1 MNTRNLVF
9 IWFGFL
15 ICVVMGGC
23 GTKEKETGEL
33 CHIVLEEGEG
43 FCAEEPVQTAET
55 GSDMSFKI
63 ILEDGYYSSGSDY
76 QGKYE
81 ITLSDKSDTETVILT
96 LHDVKY
102 SESICFLA
110 EKGKYEIC
118 YDANGGK
125 GRDGGPDFVKQY
137 DKGAHLRINT
147 LRGIDIFCREGF
159 TLVGWNT
166 EADGTGT
173 QVGLGSR
180 IQWKK
185 DLVLYAQWIPWT
197 DISRFTY
204 EIKENYAVIT
214 GYSGNEEKICIP
226 SEAEGVPVRTVAEKS
241 FYETDCKS
249 VILSPGIYEIEK
261 KAFQNS
267 SLEELW
273 FSDDLARISGYA
285 FEGCEKLKTIHIN
298 AVQLPAYSGNYFDTF
313 QDKYD
318 RLQFLK
324 DTRKIV
330 LFSGSSTRFGYDSEE
345 IKKAFPRYEVVNMGV
360 FAYSP
365 ALPQLELILEC
376 MKDGD
381 ILLDSPEF
389 DAANRQ
395 FCSQKELDYAVF
407 AMMESNYDTFA
418 RLDIR
423 NYSQVFNAYTSY
435 QETRKDMERK
445 NYQLSA
451 ADFDEDG
458 NPVTEKSYNEYGD
471 YVLYRPN
478 SGKEDPIYGLP
489 VHYTVNAFPKETYL
503 DPANQEFKKFLDKG
517 IRVYFTYSP
526 RNKYAVSKESTEKER
541 ARLHQYLKKNL
552 IVPVISEIEDSLYSG
567 IYLYGTDN
575 HLSTEGVRIRTEK
588 VIMDIKKQLEQEEKR

>member
-1 MNTRNLVF
+1 MNTRNLSF
-9 IWFGFL
+9 LWFVFL
-15 ICVVMGGC
+15 IFASIGGC
-23 GTKEKETGEL
+23 GKKEKETGEL

-43 FCAEEPVQTAET
+43 FYAEEPVRTVET
-55 GSDMSFKI
+55 GSDISFKI
-63 ILEDGYYSSGSDY
+63 ILEEGYYSSGTDY
-76 QGKYE
+76 QGEYE
-81 ITLSDKSDTETVILT
+81 IALSEKSDTETVILT
-96 LHDVKY
+96 LHDIKY
-102 SESICFLA
+102 SESICFLT

-118 YDANGGK
+118 YDANGGNGK
-125 GRDGGPDFVKQY
+125 DGVTDFVKQY
-137 DKGAHLRINT
+137 DKGTHLRINT
-147 LRGIDIFCREGF
+147 LRGTDIFYRDGF

-180 IQWKK
+180 IQWKE
-185 DLVLYAQWIPWT
+185 DLTLFAQWVPWT
-197 DISRFTY
+197 DIAGFNY
-204 EIKENYAVIT
+204 EVQGNYAVIT
-214 GYSGNEEKICIP
+214 GYSGSEEKICIP
-226 SEAEGVPVRTVAEKS
+226 SEIENIPVRTIAEKA
-241 FYETDCKS
+241 FYGTDCKS
-249 VILSPGIYEIEK
+249 VILSPGIYEVEK
-261 KAFQNS
+261 WAFQNS
-267 SLEELW
+267 SIEELW

-318 RLQFLK
+318 RLQALK

-330 LFSGSSTRFGYDSEE
+330 LFSGSSTRFGYDSEK
-345 IKKAFPRYEVVNMGV
+345 IKEAFPQYEVVNMGV

-376 MKDGD
+376 MKEGD
-381 ILLDSPEF
+381 ILLDAPEF

-395 FCSQKELDYAVF
+395 FCSQKDLDYAVF

-423 NYSQVFNAYTSY
+423 NYSQVFTAYSSY
-435 QETRKDMERK
+435 QETRMDMERK

-458 NPVTEKSYNEYGD
+458 NPVTEKSYNKYGD

-478 SGKEDPIYGLP
+478 SQNEEPVYGLP

-503 DPANQEFKKFLDKG
+503 DPVNQEFKKFLDKG

-526 RNKYAVSKESTEKER
+526 RNKYALSKESTEEER
-541 ARLHQYLKKNL
+541 ARLHQYLKENL
-552 IVPVISEIEDSLYSG
+552 IVPVISEIEESLYSG
-567 IYLYGTDN
+567 VYLYGTDN
-575 HLSTEGVRIRTEK
+575 HLSTEGVRIRTE
-588 VIMDIKKQLEQEEKR
+588 IAIRDIKKQLEKEERK